1 MRAAL
6 VTYVAVAICHASN
19 AFTHSPT
26 TLVAIHRSSS
36 KLFPD
41 TIFVHPNDDAEATP
55 LQFERGTTV
64 SPSLRRRLRCAG
76 EQAWERMDTMKTA
89 GLCDNGME
97 PLQSGF
103 KTNVGLLVGAFL
115 FKWYRA
121 RFINKVCMCRMCVSR
136 CQRGRSFP
144 SHHLYANSPIDS
156 SLGSSTSM
164 VST

>member
-6 VTYVAVAICHASN
+6 ITYVAVAICHASN

-36 KLFPD
+36 KLFLD
-41 TIFVHPNDDAEATP
+41 TFVNPNDDAEATP
-55 LQFERGTTV
+55 QQFERGTIL
-64 SPSLRRRLRCAG
+64 PSLRQRLRFTG
-76 EQAWERMDTMKTA
+76 KQAWERMDTMKTA
-89 GLCDNGME
+89 GLCENGME

-103 KTNVGLLVGAFL
+103 KTNVGLLIGAFL

-121 RFINKVCMCRMCVSR
+121 RFINKVGMCLMCVSS
-136 CQRGRSFP
+136 CQHELSFP
-144 SHHLYANSPIDS
+144 SYHVYAYSYYIDS

-164 VST
+164 ASK